1 VREALRDQ
9 YEAAGTECVL
19 VLAGADAK
27 LPSQDVEGLL
37 GVRVDVQ
44 RRPGDTLRMRGFRN
58 CQVTGGVFPGH
69 LQHRVAPVTPGH
81 VQALARAEHDR
92 GPRLP

>member
-19 VLAGADAK
+19 VFAGADAK
-27 LPSQDVEGLL
+27 LPSQDIEGLL

-44 RRPGDTLRMRGFRN
+44 RRPGDAAS
-58 CQVTGGVFPGH
+58 VI
-69 LQHRVAPVTPGH
+69 
-81 VQALARAEHDR
+81 AR
-92 GPRLP
+92 